1 MRDYRFTMD
10 DGRTVPVSEMPKQD
24 IIDILEVGD
33 LQIDDSDGNVDD
45 KQNILERLRIELL
58 IRELNL

>member
-1 MRDYRFTMD
+1 MRDYLFVAD
-10 DGRTVPVSEMPKQD
+10 YGRLIPVSEMPKQD

-33 LQIDDSDGNVDD
+33 LQIYDADGSADD

>member
-1 MRDYRFTMD
+1 MREYLFLTD
-10 DGRTVPVSEMPKQD
+10 DGRMIPVSEMPTQE
-24 IIDILEVGD
+24 IIGILEIGD
-33 LQIDDSDGNVDD
+33 LQIDYADGNVDD

>member
-1 MRDYRFTMD
+1 MRDYLFMTD
-10 DGRTVPVSEMPKQD
+10 DGRMVPVSEMPKQD
-24 IIDILEVGD
+24 IIDILKIGD
-33 LQIDDSDGNVDD
+33 LRIDYADGSPDD